1 MSDRRVAK
9 APSTNAPGSVP
20 ARRWSGLPAG
30 LPAVSGSASRFLTRS
45 DLIGSEFRPINT
57 WFLWIFV
64 WA

>member
-9 APSTNAPGSVP
+9 GPVNQRS
-20 ARRWSGLPAG
+20 WQCAG
-30 LPAVSGSASRFLTRS
+30 PAVVWTASRFLTRS

-57 WFLWIFV
+57 WFLGIFV